1 MGVPTFD
8 ERRAPYRKGTTRVN
22 PAWVDQATYWSA
34 DGSRHVTFQE
44 ARVAES
50 DSPCQ
55 YRSARGSKLC
65 GQRSAHK
72 HIKRTPKGVDTTGF
86 LPKVHEPIP
95 QNEGAAQEEAA
106 ALTDIWVVPEGP
118 KTADAISAAG
128 VRAISAGDK
137 NGYRR
142 CDLSMLKDQHMVY
155 WPDNDVDVEKTAA
168 ATEIAIRKVGPASIR
183 RALPVPNERLLGRKP
198 AGADAAN
205 LPDGHSIRQWVL
217 DTIKNQPDS
226 AAETGNSNVAI
237 RRPDWA
243 GIGEAAVQILPLRYR
258 YVPDSDMWYRWTGCK
273 WKFASTAPKE
283 IVDAIEANRYDIA
296 NKMSISGYSEHA
308 TILIRRSPN
317 GAVSKSDLVQQF
329 RNAYRGTRPVPPL
342 AGAVAT
348 PEGVVDI
355 KTGVVVRHDWQRHD
369 TTAVTNGPLSST
381 GR

>member
-1 MGVPTFD
+1 
-8 ERRAPYRKGTTRVN
+8 
-22 PAWVDQATYWSA
+22 
-34 DGSRHVTFQE
+34 
-44 ARVAES
+44 
-50 DSPCQ
+50 
-55 YRSARGSKLC
+55 
-65 GQRSAHK
+65 
-72 HIKRTPKGVDTTGF
+72 
-86 LPKVHEPIP
+86 
-95 QNEGAAQEEAA
+95 
-106 ALTDIWVVPEGP
+106 
-118 KTADAISAAG
+118 
-128 VRAISAGDK
+128 
-137 NGYRR
+137 
-142 CDLSMLKDQHMVY
+142 MVY

-198 AGADAAN
+198 AGADAAD

-369 TTAVTNGPLSST
+369 TTAVTNGHYRPQDADLLYEHVWKEMEPPLVRRVSLDALLDLLAIAISGRAYEYRSVAIFWGETGSGKGATIRLIAAAFGDLAVPSNLSILRDNGSEISNSKTQLIERQPAIITLPEIGARGRWTSSAINALT
-381 GR
+381 GDHVSARRTSRRATRSRRNCGRC